1 MGSQKESKR
10 ILAKFSRG
18 GVGNEGFVGCLPEEP
33 EFTIPATYLLS
44 CIVCSFVLSPCS
56 CRLMQLVLSSLF
68 LSCDSTSKSSNLCR
82 VHTSL
87 HPTYEDTN
95 TFKYIQVIS
104 WHDYHHD
111 LQHSA
116 RWCVRT
122 FFFKILDGYLRTL
135 SCLRCAVAISC
146 PGLEVPIGLV
156 DALEL
161 HEVKHCAKALG
172 FLRCKRPWHFKEN
185 ATNVKKMGGSF

>member
-68 LSCDSTSKSSNLCR
+68 LSCDPTSKSSNLCR

-122 FFFKILDGYLRTL
+122 FFFQNFRRL
-135 SCLRCAVAISC
+135 S
-146 PGLEVPIGLV
+146 
-156 DALEL
+156 
-161 HEVKHCAKALG
+161 
-172 FLRCKRPWHFKEN
+172 
-185 ATNVKKMGGSF
+185 TNVELFAMCSCHQLPRFGGADRFSRCLGTPRSEALR